1 MAKKLKNVENKTP
14 YLDSTVYALDYIAG
28 SKLEKLYTFTVTD
41 QVLGELGEIALR
53 YRKRFM
59 DRKMK
64 SLEILGEIPC

>member
-1 MAKKLKNVENKTP
+1 MRKTH